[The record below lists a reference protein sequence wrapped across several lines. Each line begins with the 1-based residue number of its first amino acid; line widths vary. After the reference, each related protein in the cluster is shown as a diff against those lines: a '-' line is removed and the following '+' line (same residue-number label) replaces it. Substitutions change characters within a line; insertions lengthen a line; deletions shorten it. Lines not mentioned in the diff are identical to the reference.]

1 MLRSSYLLE
10 PPVKGRQRQEEEP
23 MTRDVQEEVKELN
36 LGEKIK
42 TLRQRRGMSLQQM
55 ADQSSLSKPL
65 LSQIESE
72 VVAPPVATL
81 LKISKALNVN
91 IGYFFQTEESG
102 KRAVIVRKNERKQ
115 VFRRIHEDASKVGY
129 YYEALAYPKVDKHME
144 PFQVQFEVKKKED
157 LLFFTHQGEEF
168 VFVLEGQ
175 LEFNYENETFLLE
188 AGDSLYFDSS
198 LPHAFRAMGR
208 KNALAIDVIYASD

>member
-1 MLRSSYLLE
+1 
-10 PPVKGRQRQEEEP
+10 
-23 MTRDVQEEVKELN
+23 MTRNVQEEVKELN

-91 IGYFFQTEESG
+91 IGYFFQAEESG

-129 YYEALAYPKVDKHME
+129 YYEALAYPKADKHME

>member
-1 MLRSSYLLE
+1 
-10 PPVKGRQRQEEEP
+10 
-23 MTRDVQEEVKELN
+23 
-36 LGEKIK
+36 
-42 TLRQRRGMSLQQM
+42 
-55 ADQSSLSKPL
+55 
-65 LSQIESE
+65 
-72 VVAPPVATL
+72 
-81 LKISKALNVN
+81 VN
-91 IGYFFQTEESG
+91 IGYFFQAEESG

-129 YYEALAYPKVDKHME
+129 YYEALAYPKADKHME

>member
-1 MLRSSYLLE
+1 MAQDM
-10 PPVKGRQRQEEEP
+10 KEELK
-23 MTRDVQEEVKELN
+23 DLN
-36 LGEKIK
+36 LGQKIK
-42 TLRQRRGMSLQQM
+42 NLRQRKGISRQQIVERTG
-55 ADQSSLSKPL
+55 LSKPL

-91 IGYFFQTEESG
+91 IGYFFQEEETG
-102 KRAVIVRKNERKQ
+102 KRAVVVRKNERKQ
-115 VFRRIHEDASKVGY
+115 VFRRIHEDPSKVGY
-129 YYEALAYPKVDKHME
+129 YYESLAYPKADKHME
-144 PFQVQFEVKKKED
+144 PFQVQFEIKLKED
-157 LLFFTHQGEEF
+157 LVFFTHKGEEF
-168 VFVLEGQ
+168 VFILEGQ

-198 LPHAFRAMGR
+198 LPHAFRATGK

>member
-1 MLRSSYLLE
+1 
-10 PPVKGRQRQEEEP
+10 

-91 IGYFFQTEESG
+91 IGYFFQAEESG

-157 LLFFTHQGEEF
+157 LLFFTHKGEEF